1 MSTAL
6 SPRRREA
13 LVAALCACLFLALMA
28 APAAASVVRVTENLY
43 RLDDGRTFK
52 APWDVAQELI
62 AAREPAIVVME
73 AKANKELL
81 QLLLQTLESFNIP
94 TLLTKAKD
102 FKELVKR
109 GVIVTKPKPT
119 P

>member
-1 MSTAL
+1 MQNARF
-6 SPRRREA
+6 PRRPA
-13 LVAALCACLFLALMA
+13 VLCAAVIALCVLAAA
-28 APAAASVVRVTENLY
+28 APAAASVVRVNVNFY
-43 RLDDGRTFK
+43 QLDDGRTFK
-52 APWDVAQELI
+52 APWDLAQELI
-62 AAREPAIVVME
+62 AAGEPAIVVME
-73 AKANKELL
+73 AKASKDLM

-109 GVIVTKPKPT
+109 GVIVAKPKPA

>member
-1 MSTAL
+1 MQNARF
-6 SPRRREA
+6 PRRPA
-13 LVAALCACLFLALMA
+13 VLCAAVIALCLFAATA
-28 APAAASVVRVTENLY
+28 APAAASVVRVNETLY

-73 AKANKELL
+73 AKASKELM

-102 FKELVKR
+102 FKELTKR
-109 GVIVTKPKPT
+109 GIIVTKLKPR
-119 P
+119 

>member
-1 MSTAL
+1 MQNARF
-6 SPRRREA
+6 PRRREA
-13 LVAALCACLFLALMA
+13 LAAALCAFLFLALMA
-28 APAAASVVRVTENLY
+28 SPAAASVVRVNETLY

-52 APWDVAQELI
+52 APWDLAQELI

-73 AKANKELL
+73 AKASKELL

-94 TLLTKAKD
+94 TLLTKTKD

-109 GVIVTKPKPT
+109 GVIVTKPAP
-119 P
+119 